1 MTNIT
6 KSNVSVD
13 TDNRYQLIR
22 SIQDVISNYNSIF
35 NIYLLI
41 FGYTNVYILRIFTNI
56 TLSLFTL
63 KYTFLSHILSAIIP
77 NGKKEALFQLE

>member
-22 SIQDVISNYNSIF
+22 SIHDVISNFNSIS
-35 NIYLLI
+35 NIYLW
-41 FGYTNVYILRIFTNI
+41 IL
-56 TLSLFTL
+56 
-63 KYTFLSHILSAIIP
+63 
-77 NGKKEALFQLE
+77 